1 MPKNLQRRTFL
12 EFLGKGIA
20 GTAILPPLLANK
32 SPLFKN
38 NFAIKAVEP
47 SAADKLNLAKGLNF
61 DVLIKWGDSINDQDT
76 FGFNNDF
83 TAFIPLSKDNPDD
96 GILWVNH
103 EYIDSRFVSGYTGK
117 QERTMEQVQKEQYA
131 VGGSILRI
139 QKNKRGKW
147 KLVKNDP
154 LNRRVSGHT
163 LIPFNWSEKIA
174 GKDQAVG
181 TLANCSGGVTPWGT
195 ILTCEENYDGF
206 VGERNHKT
214 GERIISKYDI
224 GWTTFLNYPPEHY
237 GWVVEVDP
245 KTGKAQKHIALGR
258 CSHECATVQEL
269 SDGRLVVYSGDDAV
283 DQCIYKFIGSKP
295 GSLSEGTLYVANTR
309 LGKWE
314 SLKYE
319 DSKVL
324 QKLFKDQTDVLIR
337 LREAARYLGGTA
349 LDRPE
354 DIDIDP
360 LNGNVLIS
368 LTNNFAKKNYYGS
381 ILKIVEDNNDHA
393 SLTFKAETHLAGGE
407 ETGFACPD
415 NMAFDLAGNL
425 WFTSDMSGSLMNQE
439 PYEAFKNNGL
449 FLVPRSG
456 DQAGQVIQIASA
468 PTDAELTGPWFAP
481 DGKTLFLSV
490 QHPGEMS
497 PSLEQ
502 LSSHWPGGGTS
513 TPKPS
518 VVAIYGDLLESI
530 QGIG

>member
-1 MPKNLQRRTFL
+1 MSKKLQRRTFL
-12 EFLGKGIA
+12 EFLGKGVVGSA
-20 GTAILPPLLANK
+20 VLPPLLAKNQFNFKK
-32 SPLFKN
+32 SFQ
-38 NFAIKAVEP
+38 IKGLSP
-47 SAADKLNLAKGLNF
+47 SDADKLNLAKGLDF
-61 DVLIKWGDSINDQDT
+61 DVLIKWGDKINDVDT

-83 TAFIPLSKDNPDD
+83 TAFLPFDKNNPDD

-103 EYIDSRFVSGYTGK
+103 EYVDSRFVSGYTGE

-131 VGGSILRI
+131 VGGSFIRI

-147 KLVKNDP
+147 KLVKDDP
-154 LNRRVSGHT
+154 QNRRVSGHT
-163 LIPFNWSEKIA
+163 LIPFNWDEKIA
-174 GKDQAVG
+174 GKDKAVG

-214 GERIISKYDI
+214 GERTISKYDI
-224 GWTTFLNYPPEHY
+224 GWTDFINYPPEHY

-245 KTGKAQKHIALGR
+245 KTGEAKKHIALGR
-258 CSHECATVQEL
+258 CAHECATVQEL
-269 SDGRLVVYSGDDAV
+269 ADGRLVVYTGDDAIN
-283 DQCIYKFIGSKP
+283 QCIYKFIGSKP
-295 GSLSEGTLYVANTR
+295 RSLSEGTLYVANTK

-324 QKLFKDQTDVLIR
+324 QKLFKNQTEVLIR
-337 LREAARYLGGTA
+337 LREAARYIGGTP

-360 LNGNVLIS
+360 INGNVLIS
-368 LTNNFAKKNYYGS
+368 LTNNFTVKNYHGS
-381 ILKIVEDNNDHA
+381 ILKIVEDNGDHA
-393 SLTFKAETHLAGGE
+393 SLTFKAETYLAGGE

-415 NMAFDLAGNL
+415 NMAFDPVGNF
-425 WFTSDMSGSLMNQE
+425 WFTTDMSGSLMNKE

-449 FLVPRSG
+449 FLVPRFG
-456 DQAGQVIQIASA
+456 DQAGEIIQIASA
-468 PTDAELTGPWFAP
+468 PRDAELTGPWFAP

-497 PSLEQ
+497 PSLDQ
-502 LSSHWPGGGTS
+502 LTSHWPGGGTS
-513 TPKPS
+513 IPKPA
-518 VVAIYGDLLESI
+518 VVAIYGELLESL
-530 QGIG
+530 QGMG